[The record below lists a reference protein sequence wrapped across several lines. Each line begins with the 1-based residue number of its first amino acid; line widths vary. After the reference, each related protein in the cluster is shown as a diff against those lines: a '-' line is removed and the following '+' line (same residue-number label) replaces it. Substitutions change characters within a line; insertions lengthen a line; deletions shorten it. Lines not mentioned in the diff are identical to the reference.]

1 MPLGFILVITVNSK
15 CLKLVTYCLKTLNEI
30 FSQKQILFKTQNFN
44 LIWISYHTILKETK
58 LFFNVAISIG
68 KNSLAY
74 LIILLIAVVKKSF
87 IVLGAD

>member
-1 MPLGFILVITVNSK
+1 M
-15 CLKLVTYCLKTLNEI
+15 KL
-30 FSQKQILFKTQNFN
+30 FSQKQILFKTPNFN
-44 LIWISYHTILKETK
+44 IILIMDHTILKETK

-74 LIILLIAVVKKSF
+74 LITQLIAPVKKSF